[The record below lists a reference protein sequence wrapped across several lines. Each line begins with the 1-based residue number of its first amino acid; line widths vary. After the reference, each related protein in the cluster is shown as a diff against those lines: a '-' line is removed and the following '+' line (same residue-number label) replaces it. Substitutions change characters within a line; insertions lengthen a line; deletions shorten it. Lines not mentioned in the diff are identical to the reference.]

1 MLFGYRICMQ
11 NLQQCGSGSCQ
22 IKTRFYKAC
31 KFVSSIPECIC
42 KAIAA
47 PKHRLGALTHILN
60 GLYFLRT
67 VLRLGGRL
75 FELARTVEQ
84 PGTPQ
89 HDGYGAHGG
98 GEAEMTRMTE
108 ASSSLRSRSP
118 TSVPDRGS
126 ASLKQDVRYLRGDS
140 WVEDLGKNRYPNGSS

>member
-1 MLFGYRICMQ
+1 MIFSLILWEKIFFFFGDGWSSDSDRVCFASQSMLFGYRICMQ

-108 ASSSLRSRSP
+108 ASSSLRSR
-118 TSVPDRGS
+118 
-126 ASLKQDVRYLRGDS
+126 
-140 WVEDLGKNRYPNGSS
+140 